1 MSYTTNSLSLSVVQR
16 LLRDKQAE
24 MDRLVARRDRLIISQ
39 STAQSR
45 ESVEAELAQVNTALA
60 EIEAQIAN
68 MPEGELKT
76 RAQMQRNRLENQQLQ
91 LTMRLGNI
99 EGDDVPER
107 EFDLAVVQFKI
118 AELTTYITDLQAR
131 ETALSA

>member
-118 AELTTYITDLQAR
+118 AQLTIYITDLQAR
-131 ETALSA
+131 ETT

>member
-45 ESVEAELAQVNTALA
+45 ESVEAELAQVNTA
-60 EIEAQIAN
+60 
-68 MPEGELKT
+68 
-76 RAQMQRNRLENQQLQ
+76 
-91 LTMRLGNI
+91 
-99 EGDDVPER
+99 
-107 EFDLAVVQFKI
+107 
-118 AELTTYITDLQAR
+118 
-131 ETALSA
+131 

>member
-118 AELTTYITDLQAR
+118 AELTIYITDLQAR
-131 ETALSA
+131 EATLSA